1 MQTKNQGDADYDG
14 VGDLCDNCVLKRNA
28 DQIDMDGDGIGDIC
42 DDDVDGDG
50 TYIYNVVTFATCVF
64 SDFLN
69 Y

>member
-1 MQTKNQGDADYDG
+1 MKTKNQGDADYDG

-50 TYIYNVVTFATCVF
+50 TYIYIMLSHLPPAYSATF
-64 SDFLN
+64 
-69 Y
+69 